1 VVQSFSF
8 YFRCRIMGFDD
19 QVHVE
24 ERFEEVL
31 VSDCCGA
38 EVVYDD
44 ICSECL
50 KHCETVVVMHEVD

>member
-1 VVQSFSF
+1 
-8 YFRCRIMGFDD
+8 MGFDD